1 MGYAVSMKLD
11 ELLPEVMAL
20 RPSERARLAR
30 DLLHSL
36 EEEQDADWEA
46 AWAKELEKR
55 VRDLESGVVKAV
67 PWEEAR
73 ERILARLK
81 ERRAARASSSG

>member
-1 MGYAVSMKLD
+1 MKLD

-20 RPSERARLAR
+20 RPSERAQLAR

-36 EEEQDADWEA
+36 EAEQDENWEA

-55 VRDLESGVVKAV
+55 VRDLESGAVKAV